1 MPIIWHLFCARI
13 TTGKGLSITQHA
25 PINGGTVA
33 HACTGDECYL
43 QNSKPPSSMKKNLS
57 TEKTLFGHFSEPD
70 CALIEKALAI
80 VGQVVDDPRYYRPK
94 GYEVAMILME
104 FNVDLNTILAA
115 ILSDPRLTPLN
126 VLPKIQ
132 AEFGETVAAL
142 VKDVNW
148 LNTIAIYSLDMTDQP
163 NQSEILRRMLLSMTQ
178 DVRAVLI
185 KLAYRIKRLGVLPK
199 ESYEMRRFIAQETL
213 DIYAP
218 IANRMGIHQLK
229 WELEDMAF
237 RYLQPQAYLHI
248 AKSLSDKRTHREAC
262 INSFI
267 NLLKTTLA
275 KEGITATIYG
285 RPKHIYSIWK
295 KMQRK
300 QLGIDE
306 LYDLLAVRVIVDNLT
321 TCYTTL
327 GLVHSLW
334 QTIPKEFDDYIANP
348 KENGY
353 QSLHTVILY
362 APENMDGEGRRIE
375 VQIRTQEMH
384 DFAEFGVA
392 AHWSYKEGGKHDAAV
407 EKSINSLRKLLDE
420 KDDDESLSEHFRN
433 ELFHDRVY
441 VLTPKGQLIDLVK
454 NSTPLDF
461 AYAIHSEIGHRCR
474 GAKVNGRIVPLTY
487 ILKSG
492 EQIEIL
498 TVKEGGPN
506 RNWID
511 PNLGYLKSAN
521 AISKVKGW
529 FKNQQEEQ
537 NIAAGKAILDK
548 ESQRLGIKTPNLAE
562 LAKHFHQPNT
572 NQLLEFI
579 GRGEINTRQ
588 LAAFFKIPE
597 LEPIK
602 TKAAPKKPSDQTQV
616 SVDGINQ
623 IKTVFASCCSP
634 VPGDDIIGFISL
646 KKGIIVHNKQCPNIT
661 NLEHE
666 KQNRLVGVSWG
677 EHPQSHYVPVVVT
690 AYSTQNLLTDVS
702 QLLTAEKINIANAAM
717 DTHPDGYALLNMTL
731 QIKNTYQ
738 LSRILKKI
746 ACLANVI
753 DAKRKT

>member
-1 MPIIWHLFCARI
+1 
-13 TTGKGLSITQHA
+13 
-25 PINGGTVA
+25 
-33 HACTGDECYL
+33 
-43 QNSKPPSSMKKNLS
+43 MKKNFTPEKLLS
-57 TEKTLFGHFSEPD
+57 GNFSEPD
-70 CALIEKALAI
+70 RLQIDKAMAI
-80 VGQVVDDPRYYRPK
+80 VGQLVDDPRYYRPK
-94 GYEVAMILME
+94 GYEVATILMD
-104 FNVDLNTILAA
+104 FHVDLNTILAA
-115 ILSDPRLTPLN
+115 ILSDPRLTPLKL
-126 VLPKIQ
+126 LPHIKEQ
-132 AEFGETVAAL
+132 FGETVEAL

-237 RYLQPQAYLHI
+237 RYLKPQSYLHI
-248 AKSLSDKRTHREAC
+248 AKSLNDKRTEREDC
-262 INSFI
+262 IKRFI
-267 NLLKTTLA
+267 ELLKKTLA
-275 KEGITATIYG
+275 AENISATIYG

-300 QLGIDE
+300 QLGIEE
-306 LYDLLAVRVIVDNLT
+306 LYDLLAVRVIVDNLGA
-321 TCYTTL
+321 CYTTL
-327 GLVHSLW
+327 GIVHSLW

-353 QSLHTVILY
+353 QSLHTVIID
-362 APENMDGEGRRIE
+362 PDGKRIE

-407 EKSINSLRKLLDE
+407 EKSISSLRKLLEE
-420 KDDDESLSEHFRN
+420 KDDDETLSEHFRN

-441 VLTPKGQLIDLVK
+441 VLTPKGKLIDLVK
-454 NSTPLDF
+454 GSTPLDF

-474 GAKVNGRIVPLTY
+474 GAKVNGRIAPLTY

-492 EQIEIL
+492 EQVEIL

-511 PNLGYLKSAN
+511 PNLGYLKSSN
-521 AISKVKGW
+521 AISKVKSW
-529 FKNQQEEQ
+529 FKNQQETQ
-537 NIAAGKAILDK
+537 NIAAGKSILDK
-548 ESQRLGIKTPNLAE
+548 ESLRLGIKTPNLTE
-562 LAKHFHQPNT
+562 LAKYFHQPNT
-572 NQLLEFI
+572 DQLLEFI
-579 GRGEINTRQ
+579 GRGDINTRQ

-597 LEPIK
+597 LETAKVKK
-602 TKAAPKKPSDQTQV
+602 TAAKPADKTEV

-623 IKTVFASCCSP
+623 IKTTFASCCSP

-646 KKGIIVHNKQCPNIT
+646 KKGIIVHNKNCPNII
-661 NLEHE
+661 NMGHE
-666 KQNRLVGVSWG
+666 KQSRLIGVAWG
-677 EHPQSHYVPVVVT
+677 KQTSSHFVPIVIK
-690 AYSTQNLLTDVS
+690 AFSTQHLLNEVS
-702 QLLTAEKINIANAAM
+702 QLLAEEKIYIANAAM
-717 DTHPDGYALLNMTL
+717 ETQADFSALLNLTI
-731 QIKNTYQ
+731 QIKNTDQ
-738 LSRILKKI
+738 LSKVLKKI
-746 ACLANVI
+746 GCLSNVI
-753 DAKRKT
+753 DVKRKI